1 MLVLRNVNYDGEIL
15 LRKTGLAT
23 VILFSLIVFQSKAL
37 INVLG
42 ALAIFLS
49 IGFILLYDRKVFRSN
64 PYLLLFVV
72 PFGIGFLL
80 AFLSNTGAMGALEFL
95 TRFKF
100 MLLILPLA
108 VFVKEKRDLHLLLGA
123 FTLSAIVAV
132 VYGIYSGQGYAS
144 FRGFHIIGRT
154 ADMMTV
160 AFLATLAY
168 STHSRYPL
176 AEKPTI
182 FKCLLLPISGLFAW
196 ALLMSEMRGSWL
208 GAAIG
213 CILLLVVLLFL
224 HRKALIFIVAMVIMI
239 SSVVY
244 FTNIGGVKNNI
255 SRINHQ
261 VESMVDT
268 EDNHSNNA
276 RLHLWRTG
284 WDFSKQQFMFGT
296 GAKKSLD
303 DFMEFFM
310 QQPEDYQK
318 KYSLA
323 PQYADDYHNSYL
335 QIHIE
340 TGFIF
345 ILVFIS
351 SILYTLFIL
360 MKNVKK
366 VKFNDQKYLLA
377 AVVASV
383 AFMITQVFHSDL
395 YHYGS
400 TAFYL
405 VLFSGCYILNK
416 NDPSVW
422 IFKRSKI

>member
-15 LRKTGLAT
+15 LRKAGLTT
-23 VILFSLIVFQSKAL
+23 VILFTLIVFQSKAL

-49 IGFILLYDRKVFRSN
+49 FGYILLYDRKIFRSN
-64 PYLLLFVV
+64 PYLLLFLV
-72 PFGIGFLL
+72 PFGIGFLF
-80 AFLSNTGAMGALEFL
+80 AFLSTTGAMGALAFL

-108 VFVKEKRDLHLLLGA
+108 VFVKEKQDLHLLLAA
-123 FTLSAIVAV
+123 FTLSAVVAV
-132 VYGIYSGQGYAS
+132 GYGIWRGQEYSEFS
-144 FRGFHIIGRT
+144 GFLVIGRT

-160 AFLATLAY
+160 AFLSTLVY
-168 STHSRYPL
+168 STHSHFSL
-176 AEKPTI
+176 VTKATI
-182 FKCLLLPISGLFAW
+182 FKCFLLLISALFGW

-208 GAAIG
+208 GASIG
-213 CILLLVVLLFL
+213 CVLLFVVL
-224 HRKALIFIVAMVIMI
+224 MIFHRKALIFIVAVVIVI
-239 SSVVY
+239 TSVVY
-244 FTNIGGVKNNI
+244 FTNIGGVKSNI
-255 SRINHQ
+255 SKINHQ

-284 WDFSKQQFMFGT
+284 WDFSKQQFIFGT
-296 GAKKSLD
+296 GAKKSLNV
-303 DFMEFFM
+303 FMEFFM

-323 PQYADDYHNSYL
+323 TQYAGNYHNSYL

-345 ILVFIS
+345 ILVYTS
-351 SILYTLFIL
+351 SLLYTLFII

-377 AVVASV
+377 AVIASV
-383 AFMITQVFHSDL
+383 AFMITQIFHSDL

-422 IFKRSKI
+422 MLKRSKI